1 MKIRKAIAAAALA
14 LVFGAGTVSAATS
27 QPEAPNCG
35 KFGLGYQGVVAGS
48 FLQGVSGRYWFDNNV
63 AGEVSL
69 FYGRAKVEAGGDEL
83 GKGDLLLGTAKIL
96 YAPVVKSNSRFYVGV
111 EGGLGS
117 IDGNIDLDGG
127 MPLPDTSVWTAE
139 PLFGAEFNFSEF
151 PELGVNFEVG
161 YKWHHVNSD
170 TDDGDLDIN
179 LDGTTVAFGAHYYF

>member
-14 LVFGAGTVSAATS
+14 LLFGAGTVSAATS

-63 AGEVSL
+63 AGELNL
-69 FYGRAKVEAGGDEL
+69 FYGRAGIDVAGSNM
-83 GKGDLLLGTAKIL
+83 GKADLLLGTAKIL
-96 YAPVVKSNSRFYVGV
+96 YAPIVKANSRFYIGV
-111 EGGLGS
+111 EGGYGDVNLEDQYGS
-117 IDGNIDLDGG
+117 LI
-127 MPLPDTSVWTAE
+127 PDTSMWTAE
-139 PLFGAEFNFSEF
+139 PLFGAEFNFTEF

-170 TDDGDLDIN
+170 LGGADLDIN

>member
-63 AGEVSL
+63 AGELNL
-69 FYGRAKVEAGGDEL
+69 FYGRASVEMGSSEL

-96 YAPVVKSNSRFYVGV
+96 YAPVVKTNSRFYVGV

-117 IDGNIDLDGG
+117 IDGNIGSS
-127 MPLPDTSVWTAE
+127 MSLPDTSVWTAE
-139 PLFGAEFNFSEF
+139 PLFGAEFNFTEF

-170 TDDGDLDIN
+170 LGSNDLDIN